1 MDIAMVIQ
9 IQTLDANISVLKQ
22 ELHQV
27 MSAHKTQYEMEVVTR
42 ENTDADFA
50 Q

>member
-1 MDIAMVIQ
+1 MALVIQ
-9 IQTLDANISVLKQ
+9 MQALDVNTSVLKQ